1 MLAERALHQGY
12 GVRFKGWW
20 LLTMLLGVEFLRATA
35 VEWHRLIFTH
45 HLPSARISSGRRF
58 PRWWGSTPC
67 ICNGGPAA
75 HAGLILS
82 IRGYVTQAQSERVAA
97 LSLYW
102 HFVDVVWIV
111 VFLVVYVGR

>member
-45 HLPSARISSGRRF
+45 HLDHQHESLRDDVLLAGGV
-58 PRWWGSTPC
+58 PRHA
-67 ICNGGPAA
+67 CNGGPDM
-75 HAGLILS
+75 L
-82 IRGYVTQAQSERVAA
+82 T
-97 LSLYW
+97 
-102 HFVDVVWIV
+102 
-111 VFLVVYVGR
+111 LV

>member
-1 MLAERALHQGY
+1 MAQVDLYASSDHQHESLRDDVLLAG
-12 GVRFKGWW
+12 GV
-20 LLTMLLGVEFLRATA
+20 
-35 VEWHRLIFTH
+35 
-45 HLPSARISSGRRF
+45 PRRV
-58 PRWWGSTPC
+58 
-67 ICNGGPAA
+67 CNGGPDTA

-111 VFLVVYVGR
+111 VFLVVYAIGR